1 MKTTEMNYT
10 PIQLKLPVDMERI
23 IEMVLVK
30 ISGLDRQNAKISSED
45 RDRMCLTAFTP
56 AMSWRMESASGARTE
71 RPTYS
76 SAVNSAR

>member
-1 MKTTEMNYT
+1 MNT
-10 PIQLKLPVDMERI
+10 GFFPNFL
-23 IEMVLVK
+23 VLVK
-30 ISGLDRQNAKISSED
+30 ISGIDRQNAKIPSED